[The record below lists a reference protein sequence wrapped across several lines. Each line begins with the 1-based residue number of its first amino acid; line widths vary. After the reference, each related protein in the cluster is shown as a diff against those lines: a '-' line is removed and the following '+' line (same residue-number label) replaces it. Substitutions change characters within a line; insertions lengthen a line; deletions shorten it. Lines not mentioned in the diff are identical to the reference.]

1 MSPCDG
7 PTSSYSIYGLGRW
20 TGGRP
25 IIWIRTGAALAALGY
40 ALVAAYSLS
49 IGIGPFHSRVLEAFA
64 AAVSA
69 VAWLLAPRRP
79 TVAASLVLGSIAL
92 EVLVSLGT
100 ATDVGALSS
109 LLAVLLLV
117 MASGLFLGERAIAA
131 ATMAGAVLVPAALSL
146 SQRYGAW
153 LERLPPYDAARLLV
167 FEVCVVGAGLMTWL
181 TLRTFTRVLAAAE
194 ERRRLELHLQHLQ
207 RLEMIGSLASGFA
220 HDLKNVLS
228 VAGGVAGVLERH
240 PDPAVRDAAGD
251 LDRACTSGASAVRH
265 LLDVARREEPER
277 VVLDVA
283 DGVERLRRMATR
295 LAGPN
300 HALELRVQGP
310 TPALLDPLE
319 LEQLVLNLTAN
330 ARDATP
336 DGGTVSITVRE
347 LGRKEAVAL
356 GSTLAD
362 ARQVLVEVR
371 DDGPGVPPELQARI
385 FEPWF
390 TSKPRGHGTGLGL
403 STVRSIAIASGGCA
417 AVASAAGAG
426 AAFRVFLPFAGPA
439 GVTLAAAPENARAG

>member
-1 MSPCDG
+1 MDPRDG
-7 PTSSYSIYGLGRW
+7 GTSAYSIYGLGRW

-40 ALVAAYSLS
+40 AVVVTYSVA
-49 IGIGPFHSRVLEAFA
+49 IGIGPFHSRVLEGFA
-64 AAVSA
+64 AVVSA
-69 VAWLLAPRRP
+69 AAWWLAPRRP
-79 TVAASLVLGSIAL
+79 TVAASLVIGSIAL
-92 EVLVSLGT
+92 ETLLSLVT
-100 ATDVGALSS
+100 ATHVGALSS
-109 LLAVLLLV
+109 LLVVLVLV
-117 MASGLFLGERAIAA
+117 MASGLFLGERAVAP
-131 ATMAGAVLVPAALSL
+131 ATAAGAVLVPVALSL

-167 FEVCVVGAGLMTWL
+167 FEVCVVGTGFMTWL
-181 TLRTFTRVLAAAE
+181 TIRTFNRVLAAAE

-240 PDPAVRDAAGD
+240 PDPAVRDAATD
-251 LDRACTSGASAVRH
+251 LDRACASGASAVRH

-283 DGVERLRRMATR
+283 DGVGRLRRMATR
-295 LAGPN
+295 LVGPN
-300 HALELRVQGP
+300 HALELHAAGP
-310 TPALLDPLE
+310 APALLDPLE
-319 LEQLVLNLTAN
+319 LEQLVLNLVAN

-336 DGGTVSITVRE
+336 DGGTVSLAVRP
-347 LGRKEAVAL
+347 LDRKEAAQL
-356 GSTLAD
+356 GSTLA
-362 ARQVLVEVR
+362 AAQQVLVEVR

-403 STVRSIAIASGGCA
+403 STVRAIATASGGG
-417 AVASAAGAG
+417 VALSSAAGAG
-426 AAFRVFLPFAGPA
+426 AAFRVFLPVEPQ
-439 GVTLAAAPENARAG
+439 AAVDGRPGRPVERVG

>member
-1 MSPCDG
+1 MDPRDG

-40 ALVAAYSLS
+40 AVVAAYSLA
-49 IGIGPFHSRVLEAFA
+49 IGIGPFQSRVLEAFA
-64 AAVSA
+64 AVVSA

-79 TVAASLVLGSIAL
+79 TAAASLVLGAIAL

-117 MASGLFLGERAIAA
+117 MASGLFLGERAAAA
-131 ATMAGAVLVPAALSL
+131 ATAAGAVLVPAALSL
-146 SQRYGAW
+146 SQRYGTW

-181 TLRTFTRVLAAAE
+181 ILRTFTRVLAAAE

-207 RLEMIGSLASGFA
+207 RLELIGSLASGFA

-240 PDPAVRDAAGD
+240 ADAAVRDAAAD

-277 VVLDVA
+277 VILDVA
-283 DGVERLRRMATR
+283 EGVERLRRMATR

-300 HALELRVQGP
+300 HVLELRVQGP
-310 TPALLDPLE
+310 APALLDPLE
-319 LEQLVLNLTAN
+319 LEQLVLNLAAN

-336 DGGTVSITVRE
+336 GGGTVSIAVRG
-347 LGRKEAVAL
+347 LDRKEAVGL
-356 GSTLAD
+356 GSTLPA
-362 ARQVLVEVR
+362 ARQVLIEVR

-403 STVRSIAIASGGCA
+403 STVRSIATASGGCA
-417 AVASAAGAG
+417 ALASAAGAG
-426 AAFRVFLPFAGPA
+426 AAFRVFLPLAVPCA
-439 GVTLAAAPENARAG
+439 ASAAAVQADARAG